1 MTSVDLHLTPL
12 FTEINKIAPP
22 KPCLKSSPARNE
34 FRATLFL
41 LSLKKFP
48 WKSFGVLVASVN
60 GKNCPK
66 PLSSSGCDFKE
77 LSKQLSLTMSIREHP
92 EERLWT
98 NLTIPSAIC

>member
-77 LSKQLSLTMSIREHP
+77 LSK
-92 EERLWT
+92 
-98 NLTIPSAIC
+98 